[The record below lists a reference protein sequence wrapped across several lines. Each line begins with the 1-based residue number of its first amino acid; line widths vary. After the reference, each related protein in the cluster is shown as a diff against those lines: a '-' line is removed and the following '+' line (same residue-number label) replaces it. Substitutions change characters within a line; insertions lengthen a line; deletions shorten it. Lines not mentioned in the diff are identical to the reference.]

1 MPQKSYVLPGQPT
14 RRLGKETEAV
24 HNRMHNTILE
34 KFRDSGDKTI
44 ELFDSSVGQTRGWG
58 ETLIF
63 VPSDPEKV
71 VPYDYALTEMNR
83 EDTDYSALTEAED
96 EYVADSMQL
105 RSAHELCV
113 ACTATLNYFCV
124 SQEDPEKMNNNV
136 LHSESLLSVF
146 RSGTSRHCYLCHQ
159 LWGKIIKMYPN
170 LVPDMYANYRIECC
184 WTTNRNADKETKMWM
199 VMYNPSMRK
208 LPIYNYQHVL
218 RLGLWS
224 RKYFAKYFE
233 KSIGNGDVPVADE
246 GFGETKNGHTKDNGN
261 AKALALL
268 WMARCMQNA
277 DGQHYICNRR
287 DEDYLPTRLLDVK
300 QALQS
305 KVVRLVCLSKDKEV
319 FKGTEYASLSHCW
332 GAHGAK
338 ENPKLL
344 TTNIESRQAEGLN
357 WENLPKTFQDAF
369 EIASW
374 LGLDWVWID
383 SMCIIQDSQSDWKA
397 EASVMDKVYM
407 NAKVNISADKGQDSR
422 SGCFAERQDVDIT
435 PLHFEATKLDEEWMV
450 TTESSFGWMESA
462 PSLSRAWIN
471 RERQLS
477 RRILHFTDKEMVWEC
492 CGIGKACFAS
502 ETMPFGSPFKKVFN
516 GQTKF
521 QVQIADAIDTKLRR
535 REQKDKLHTLWNATC
550 QDLSNKSVTYASDLP
565 IILSSLAREF
575 HSLFNGDEYACGLWR
590 STMAESLTWWIPGTK
605 PEYEG
610 YIAPSWSWLSA
621 ACPVELYH
629 PGHQQHKRAVVDI
642 LYICRAYESR
652 LDTGFGK
659 HTVGTF
665 MGVNGFLRKLHFY
678 YTGPTAD
685 GIVLSVVEEDGHGND
700 LIRRIGGDWD
710 EDEGMMFR
718 MTTDGCLNLQSRE
731 FECYGLFT
739 TLNEWAQD
747 RSRCWRRLACVL
759 LEYESATHN
768 GPHTYCQYK
777 RIGTLDDI
785 SDFYSFKLRY
795 GVVSDARVPEAGV
808 PRGGWDENATDYAGP
823 PPPETWFHKGHD
835 TMNDK
840 LNQKE
845 AGGSRQGGNISEEND
860 QSCSDE
866 QPGHGNGKKREPLDD
881 IWYLLAQYLSWV
893 RWIAI
898 RESRENEEPES
909 TVYSTAG
916 ESETGQSEREEEE
929 EEEGHQAHQPH
940 GNSAV
945 GDCIKGNETARLDEH
960 NENNETKLVS
970 PKMNGEGEE
979 SSEDTDSACEGSEIR
994 SPSST
999 DFIVTTERDEGN
1011 QDADDGDSGKDD
1023 TKEDEQ
1029 DEKRKKNRQ
1038 ETLHLG
1044 SVILRIHDHA
1054 SSGLEP
1060 ITGAENEDEAWGRLQ
1075 EVLWFE
1081 TQMRAY
1087 GANYRDDPKAA
1098 MYQFDDVLE
1107 MWQKTYGVVPWL
1119 ERLEVSEFRIV

>member
-1 MPQKSYVLPGQPT
+1 MPQTSYDLPGQPA

-24 HNRMHNTILE
+24 HNEMHEMILE
-34 KFRDSGDKTI
+34 RLRGSGKKTI
-44 ELFDSSVGQTRGWG
+44 ELFDNSVGQTRGWG
-58 ETLIF
+58 EALIF
-63 VPSDPEKV
+63 ALNSPEKV
-71 VPYDYALTEMNR
+71 VPHDYALAAMNG
-83 EDTDYSALTEAED
+83 ENTDYTEAGD

-105 RSAHELCV
+105 CSGHQLCV
-113 ACTATLNYFCV
+113 ACKATFNYFCAF
-124 SQEDPEKMNNNV
+124 QADPEKMNNNV

-146 RSGTSRHCYLCHQ
+146 SSATFCHCYICHQ

-170 LVPDMYANYRIECC
+170 MVPDMYPDYRIECC
-184 WTTNRNADKETKMWM
+184 WTTYRNDNKETKMWM
-199 VMYNPSMRK
+199 VMYNHSVRK

-218 RLGLWS
+218 RIGIWS
-224 RKYFAKYFE
+224 RKYFGEYFE
-233 KSIGNGDVPVADE
+233 KSINNRGVTVADE
-246 GFGETKNGHTKDNGN
+246 GLGDTTNGHTNDNGN
-261 AKALALL
+261 AKALALS

-277 DGQHYICNRR
+277 DGQHDICNRR
-287 DEDYLPTRLLDVK
+287 NEDYVPTRLLDVK
-300 QALQS
+300 QAL
-305 KVVRLVCLSKDKEV
+305 KNKMVRLVCLCKSEAA

-344 TTNIESRQAEGLN
+344 TTNIESRQAEGLD
-357 WENLPKTFQDAF
+357 WTNLPKTFQDAF
-369 EIASW
+369 KIASW
-374 LGLDWVWID
+374 LGLDWLWID
-383 SMCIIQDSQSDWKA
+383 SMCIMQDSESDWKA

-422 SGCFAERQDVDIT
+422 SGCFAQRQDVDIT
-435 PLHFEATKLDEEWMV
+435 PLHFEATKLDKEWMV
-450 TTESSFGWMESA
+450 TTENSFGWMESA
-462 PSLSRAWIN
+462 PSLSRAWIH

-502 ETMPFGSPFKKVFN
+502 ETMPFGSPFKKIFN
-516 GQTKF
+516 GETKF
-521 QVQIADAIDTKLRR
+521 QIQIADAMDMRLRR
-535 REQKDKLHTLWNATC
+535 REKMDKLHTVWNSTC

-575 HSLFNGDEYACGLWR
+575 HTLFNGDEYACGLWR

-642 LYICRAYESR
+642 LYICRAYESH

-659 HTVGTF
+659 HAVGTF

-685 GIVLSVVEEDGHGND
+685 GIVLSVIEEDGYGND
-700 LIRRIGGDWD
+700 LIRHIGGDWD

-739 TLNEWAQD
+739 TLDEWAPD
-747 RSRCWRRLACVL
+747 RSQCRRRLACVL
-759 LEYESATHN
+759 LEHESATN
-768 GPHTYCQYK
+768 SGPHTYHQYK

-795 GVVSDARVPEAGV
+795 RVASDARIPEVGL
-808 PRGGWDENATDYAGP
+808 RRDEWDENATDYAGP
-823 PPPETWFHKGHD
+823 PPPETWF
-835 TMNDK
+835 
-840 LNQKE
+840 QKE
-845 AGGSRQGGNISEEND
+845 HGTTNHKLDQKESGASCRRGSIVKKDG
-860 QSCSDE
+860 QSSCDE
-866 QPGHGNGKKREPLDD
+866 QPHHGDETKSAPLDD
-881 IWYLLAQYLSWV
+881 IWYLLAQYIGWV
-893 RWIAI
+893 RWIAV
-898 RESRENEEPES
+898 RESKENEEPES
-909 TVYSTAG
+909 TVYSTSG
-916 ESETGQSEREEEE
+916 ESETDQSECEEEKDGRQTE
-929 EEEGHQAHQPH
+929 PSR
-940 GNSAV
+940 GNCA
-945 GDCIKGNETARLDEH
+945 D
-960 NENNETKLVS
+960 
-970 PKMNGEGEE
+970 EE
-979 SSEDTDSACEGSEIR
+979 SSAGNKAAMSNNDNGSKGKIMDGDREEFLQDGISEGCDIH
-994 SPSST
+994 SPSSIG
-999 DFIVTTERDEGN
+999 FLPTTKKDGGNEDAEDE
-1011 QDADDGDSGKDD
+1011 DSGNGD
-1023 TKEDEQ
+1023 TKEYEQ
-1029 DEKRKKNRQ
+1029 DEKRKKNRR

-1044 SVILRIHDHA
+1044 SVILRIHDHV

-1060 ITGAENEDEAWGRLQ
+1060 ITGAENEDEAWNRLQ

-1081 TQMRAY
+1081 TQTRAY
-1087 GANYRDDPKAA
+1087 GANCREDPKAA

-1119 ERLEVSEFRIV
+1119 ERLDVSEFRIV